1 MCDHTNGMFYKTEK
15 LEATADVR
23 SVPLG
28 EKRRKG
34 RPKKIPNALVRSPVR
49 APHQTSPTDVVPLQA
64 DDELPVV
71 PLQDDGLPVAAHD
84 VPNNNVIDIGIR
96 PSTRKRKRVA
106 DVPEQQSPVDALVS
120 QILKP
125 GLGTSKPPKKRAKN
139 LCNDKAD
146 KASTNEADEV
156 EESAQQLD
164 VQVSKP
170 NPVNCKKRIG
180 TCSHEIVFS
189 KHYNKVLWAIYA
201 DSIRKKKSI
210 IEIDPDYMA
219 A

>member
-1 MCDHTNGMFYKTEK
+1 MCDHTNGMFYKSEK
-15 LEATADVR
+15 LQATADVR

-49 APHQTSPTDVVPLQA
+49 VPNQTSPTDIVPLLA

-71 PLQDDGLPVAAHD
+71 PLQDDGLRVAAHD
-84 VPNNNVIDIGIR
+84 VPNSNVIDIGIR
-96 PSTRKRKRVA
+96 PTTRKRKRVA
-106 DVPEQQSPVDALVS
+106 DAPEYPSPVDALVS

-139 LCNDKAD
+139 LGNDKAD
-146 KASTNEADEV
+146 DEV
-156 EESAQQLD
+156 EERAKQPEVQLT
-164 VQVSKP
+164 KP

-189 KHYNKVLWAIYA
+189 KHYIKALWAKYA
-201 DSIRKKKSI
+201 DSVRKKKST
-210 IEIDPDYMA
+210 IEIDPDYMVA
-219 A
+219 